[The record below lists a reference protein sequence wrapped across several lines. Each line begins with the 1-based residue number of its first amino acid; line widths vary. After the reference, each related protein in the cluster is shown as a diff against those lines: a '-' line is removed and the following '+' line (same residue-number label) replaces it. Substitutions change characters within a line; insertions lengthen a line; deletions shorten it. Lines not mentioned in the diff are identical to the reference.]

1 MTNQQWKAF
10 CAFKQ
15 EFREICQKW
24 KDEFSEIL
32 KPLQK
37 ISANQDKVPD
47 YPIENPIVYNTALD
61 EITQDDEIKLIVIG
75 DNPGKN
81 EQLEINRKY
90 LVGLS
95 GKIADNFFKKNPEL
109 KTDFRKNVIILNK
122 TPIHTAKTKE
132 LLFLSNQNEKIKN
145 LLKESQI
152 WFAKKTVELHI
163 ALDCKMWLVGYAEV
177 KNKGIFEDYKKT
189 LLEEYQKTEKGKNA
203 YQKFFVYQHFS
214 MNRFLIDLKEFS
226 ENYPQPLSEENLET
240 RLDELGTVRK
250 NQIFGE

>member
-15 EFREICQKW
+15 EFREICKQW

-47 YPIENPIVYNTALD
+47 YPIENSIVYNTALD

-81 EQLEINRKY
+81 EQLDINKKY
-90 LVGLS
+90 LVGQS
-95 GKIADNFFKKNPEL
+95 GKIAEGFFKKNPIL

-132 LLFLSNQNEKIKN
+132 LLFVSNQNEKIKN

-177 KNKGIFEDYKKT
+177 KNKGLFEDYKKI
-189 LLEEYQKTEKGKNA
+189 LLEEYQKSEIGKNA
-203 YQKFFVYQHFS
+203 FKKFFVYQHFS
-214 MNRFLIDLKEFS
+214 MNRFLIDLNEFS
-226 ENYPQPLSEENLET
+226 KSFPQHLSQENLET
-240 RLDELGTVRK
+240 RLDELGSVRK

>member
-15 EFREICQKW
+15 EFREICQTW

-37 ISANQDKVPD
+37 ISANQDKVPE
-47 YPIENPIVYNTALD
+47 YNIENPIVYNTALD
-61 EITQDDEIKLIVIG
+61 QITQEDDIKLIVIG

-81 EQLEINRKY
+81 EQLDINKKY
-90 LVGLS
+90 LVGQS
-95 GKIADNFFKKNPEL
+95 GKIAEGFFKKNPIL

-132 LLFLSNQNEKIKN
+132 LLFLANQNEKLKN
-145 LLKESQI
+145 LLTESQI
-152 WFAKKTVELHI
+152 WMAKKTVELHI
-163 ALDCKMWLVGYAEV
+163 ELDCKMWLVGYAEV
-177 KNKGIFEDYKKT
+177 KEKGIFKEYRNT
-189 LLEEYQKTEKGKNA
+189 LFSEYQKSQESKNA
-203 YQKFFVYQHFS
+203 YQNFFVFQHFS

-226 ENYPQPLSEENLET
+226 KSYPQSLSEENLEI

>member
-1 MTNQQWKAF
+1 MNQQQWKDF
-10 CAFKQ
+10 YQFRE

-24 KDEFSEIL
+24 TDEFSEIL

-37 ISANQDKVPD
+37 ISANQDKVPE
-47 YPIENPIVYNTALD
+47 YKIENSIVYNTALD

-90 LVGLS
+90 LVGQS
-95 GKIADNFFKKNPEL
+95 GKIAEGFFKKNPIL

-177 KNKGIFEDYKKT
+177 KNKGIFEDYKKI
-189 LLEEYQKTEKGKNA
+189 LLEEYQKSEIGKNA
-203 YQKFFVYQHFS
+203 FKKFFVYQHFS

-226 ENYPQPLSEENLET
+226 ENYPQPTSQENLEI